1 MNGGSNLTYGIRTL
15 YARHFER
22 FDKWL
27 TGDMSILEKPMPDEP
42 KPAAVALGIDADV
55 EEAAAILELL
65 GGNPPRPEPK
75 PEPKPDPVK
84 KRKAPERKSLS
95 SKVCCSDLA
104 YEHVAVSK
112 WCICTHPRKFSAE
125 AQIQQKQEATG
136 C

>member
-1 MNGGSNLTYGIRTL
+1 MLPQTQVVNGGSNLTYGIRTL

-27 TGDMSILEKPMPDEP
+27 AGDTSIIEKPVQDEV
-42 KPAAVALGIDADV
+42 KPSIAAPGIDADV

-75 PEPKPDPVK
+75 PEPKPDAVK

-95 SKVCCSDLA
+95 SKVCCCFLTSGQLP
-104 YEHVAVSK
+104 VSK
-112 WCICTHPRKFSAE
+112 VCLGF
-125 AQIQQKQEATG
+125 
-136 C
+136 